1 LIDHVRW
8 DIEADL
14 ARMVGDVPAHMLV
27 DGVQAMVRA
36 LRQFAGSVRR
46 PGSAGMA
53 GGTSTESAA

>member
-14 ARMVGDVPAHMLV
+14 ARILGDVPAHLLV
-27 DGVQAMVRA
+27 DGVQRMVQA

-46 PGSAGMA
+46 PGSATA
-53 GGTSTESAA
+53 ESAA